1 MMLKEEENPFI
12 EKIVKDIESEDP
24 KDRILYREKIRAKK
38 RAKKLREK
46 QRRMTETLQRVNFC
60 F

>member
-1 MMLKEEENPFI
+1 MMLKEEEKPFI